1 MMHHI
6 TKQQKTIVMAAVMS
20 ALFLVALDQ
29 TIIATALG
37 RIVDEFDS
45 FSSLTWIITAYLLT
59 TTVTIPI
66 AGKMSD
72 IFGRRK
78 VLLIGVIIFVFGS
91 LWSGSSASIN
101 QLILARAFQGVGGG
115 ISHTGSTSID
125 VKSAGE
131 TISRYSMSGE

>member
-6 TKQQKTIVMAAVMS
+6 SNREKTIVMAAVMS

-37 RIVDEFDS
+37 RIVEEFNS
-45 FSSLTWIITAYLLT
+45 FSSLTWIVTAYLLT
-59 TTVTIPI
+59 TTVTVPI

-78 VLLIGVIIFVFGS
+78 VLLSGVVIFVLGS
-91 LWSGSSASIN
+91 LWSGSAGSID
-101 QLILARAFQGVGGG
+101 QLILARAFQGIGGG
-115 ISHTGSTSID
+115 IIMANAFT
-125 VKSAGE
+125 VA
-131 TISRYSMSGE
+131 